1 MFITRLIRN
10 VVDIFFVVVVFAMI
24 GRGVDMVERTILW
37 IMLGFRSFAV
47 FAAVIRTE
55 RFVMTGSLALITNAS
70 SHVWGKDLVDKKR

>member
-70 SHVWGKDLVDKKR
+70 SHV